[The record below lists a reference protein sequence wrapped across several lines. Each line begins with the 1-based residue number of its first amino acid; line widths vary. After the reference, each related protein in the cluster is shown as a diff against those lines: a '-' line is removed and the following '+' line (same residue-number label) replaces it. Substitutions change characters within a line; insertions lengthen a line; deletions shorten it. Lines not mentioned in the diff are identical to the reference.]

1 MLNVRPF
8 DDFDSA
14 AQAVLAYLQRRL
26 GFDLWLLTRVVD
38 DEWVILKSRDASY
51 GIEDPDTLRW
61 VAGYCSRM
69 LMGRSPNIRPRAADV
84 QTFVQP
90 PDNAAIPI
98 GAYLG
103 VPLKRADGSLFGTLC
118 AIHPQPMP
126 EIVAGDLPLVELLAR
141 TLTTLL
147 EKDLRAKHESR
158 RADSAEQDALV
169 DSLTH
174 VYNRRG
180 WDQMLTREEDRCARY
195 GYPACVCVVDL
206 DRLKEVNDEQGHAAG
221 DELLI
226 STGQVLVDTV
236 REHDVVARVG
246 GDEFAVLGV
255 ECDADKAASLVERLR
270 AALKRAGIQASVG
283 VSLRAGSH
291 NLNNAWEQADAA
303 MYVSKNASRKLRE
316 NKAQNS

>member
-1 MLNVRPF
+1 M
-8 DDFDSA
+8 
-14 AQAVLAYLQRRL
+14 Y
-26 GFDLWLLTRVVD
+26 
-38 DEWVILKSRDASY
+38 
-51 GIEDPDTLRW
+51 
-61 VAGYCSRM
+61 
-69 LMGRSPNIRPRAADV
+69 
-84 QTFVQP
+84 
-90 PDNAAIPI
+90 
-98 GAYLG
+98 
-103 VPLKRADGSLFGTLC
+103 KR
-118 AIHPQPMP
+118 Q
-126 EIVAGDLPLVELLAR
+126 
-141 TLTTLL
+141 
-147 EKDLRAKHESR
+147 
-158 RADSAEQDALV
+158 
-169 DSLTH
+169 
-174 VYNRRG
+174 
-180 WDQMLTREEDRCARY
+180 
-195 GYPACVCVVDL
+195 DL